1 MNILFLTIS
10 NFNSIEDR
18 GIYSDLM
25 RRISKE
31 GHTVFVVC
39 PNERRYKESTKL
51 IFEKDNF
58 KILRVKTFNIKKT
71 NNIERGI
78 STLLIQH
85 QFKKAIKKFFDNT
98 KFDIIIYSTPPITF
112 TGLIKYFKHRDN
124 AKTYLLLKD
133 IFPQNAIDLK
143 MLKQGSLLYK
153 YFRKKEKRLYAIS
166 DKIGCM
172 SPANVKYLCVNNP
185 EIDASK
191 VHVNPNS
198 IEIDNANSLK
208 IKNDE
213 LLKKYNIPEDSLVFI
228 YGGNL
233 GKPQG
238 INFLV
243 DVLKEYYN
251 NEKVFFFIAGS
262 GTEFNFL
269 NKWFAIN
276 RPINSVLLSEMPK
289 FQYNNFLR
297 AADVGLILLDPHFTI
312 PNFPSRLLSYLEFS
326 MPIIAATDRN
336 TDIGIIA
343 QENGFGFWCEHGD
356 IQMFK
361 KHVDFFVNNK
371 NRIVEMGEIGRE
383 FLINNYSVDVTYSN
397 IFI

>member
-276 RPINSVLLSEMPK
+276 RTINSVLHSEMPK
-289 FQYNNFLR
+289 F
-297 AADVGLILLDPHFTI
+297 
-312 PNFPSRLLSYLEFS
+312 
-326 MPIIAATDRN
+326 
-336 TDIGIIA
+336 
-343 QENGFGFWCEHGD
+343 
-356 IQMFK
+356 
-361 KHVDFFVNNK
+361 
-371 NRIVEMGEIGRE
+371 
-383 FLINNYSVDVTYSN
+383 
-397 IFI
+397 